1 MLSSRPH
8 VVMALFV
15 FMGIGAVTAS
25 ACDDGESALI
35 RLGDGCLLNSDCDE
49 GLSCVF
55 RRCHIQCASSQ
66 DCPVADD
73 GTQLRCVIGEKPDH
87 VCQLADERDCSYHS
101 ECPGAQRCGPDGAC
115 RDQCL
120 DDRDCV
126 EGQTCTAQGVCAD
139 PVELDGQGALA
150 ERPAPG
156 GQETGFPCAYDS
168 QCVGKG
174 PEGGPELVCR
184 NGGCAF
190 GCYATVDCDPNF
202 VCMPDD
208 GDSSTPGK
216 CEPAAGGNVVCVPGL
231 QQYCECYPSGP
242 GIQVCNLQG
251 TGFEPCLR
259 DTGTGGSGAEDCSP
273 PGN

>member
-8 VVMALFV
+8 VVVALFT
-15 FMGIGAVTAS
+15 FMGIGVVSAS
-25 ACDDGESALI
+25 ACDGGESALV

-73 GTQLRCVIGEKPDH
+73 GKQLRCVIGEKPEH

-101 ECPGAQRCGPDGAC
+101 ECPGLQRCGPDGAC

-139 PVELDGQGALA
+139 LVELDGQGALA

-156 GQETGFPCAYDS
+156 EQETGFPCAYDS

-190 GCYATVDCDPNF
+190 GCYATVDCDPSF

-216 CEPAAGGNVVCVPGL
+216 CEPAAGGNIVCVPGL
-231 QQYCECYPSGP
+231 QQYCQCFPSGP
-242 GIQVCNLQG
+242 GVQVCNDTG

-259 DTGTGGSGAEDCSP
+259 ATGMGGSGAEDCSP
-273 PGN
+273 PE